1 MKSLIAF
8 IFARAR
14 VIVFFVWVYALIE
27 LLQGGRYLTFLRPEF
42 GYVLGAALAM
52 FLAIMFAEMG
62 RETGDR
68 LHWTSLQRPLIL
80 LLPLLFLL
88 NAQGAS
94 LDYYTFNKR
103 FTGTAGM
110 AVNVEPSGDS
120 TGTTGGPS
128 TDDGARVAGAGAA
141 SADSG
146 DVPSSL
152 NPSKTDRIRFS
163 RRWNQDGTPAD
174 DVNKPATVSAAGDPA
189 APGSQQPRPHEPGTL
204 SEDQR
209 PKGDNEDEKSDDD
222 ATPDVIE
229 TVLTS
234 LYETPKLFEGK
245 QVSVIGMVDTNE
257 DIIRQFG
264 GRAKVLFRFMI
275 SCCAADAQPIAL
287 IFETKQATTIKGENV
302 WIRVTGKFTLHKKDG
317 RTIPVI
323 REASLATI
331 PKPMNEYLY

>member
-14 VIVFFVWVYALIE
+14 VIVFFIWVYALIE

-52 FLAIMFAEMG
+52 FLAVMIAEMG
-62 RETGDR
+62 REPGDR
-68 LHWTSLQRPLIL
+68 LHWSAFQRPLIL
-80 LLPLLFLL
+80 LIPLLFLL

-110 AVNVEPSGDS
+110 AVNVEPSDDS
-120 TGTTGGPS
+120 DVPAGGRAAVDNGQAGEAGT
-128 TDDGARVAGAGAA
+128 V
-141 SADSG
+141 SADDA

-163 RRWNQDGTPAD
+163 RKWNQDGTPGND
-174 DVNKPATVSAAGDPA
+174 SDTPSTGSGTDVEA
-189 APGSQQPRPHEPGTL
+189 GSQPSQPPPHEPGTL
-204 SEDQR
+204 PEDQR
-209 PKGDNEDEKSDDD
+209 PKGDNDDEADDD
-222 ATPDVIE
+222 GTPDVIE
-229 TVLTS
+229 TALTS

-257 DIIRQFG
+257 DIARQFG
-264 GRAKVLFRFMI
+264 DRAKVLFRFLI

-287 IFETKQATTIKGENV
+287 IFETKQQTTIKGENV
-302 WIRVTGKFTLHKKDG
+302 WVRVSGKFTLHKKDG

-323 REASLATI
+323 REASLSTVPRPA
-331 PKPMNEYLY
+331 NEYLY